1 MIVPAQPN
9 ATDVPV
15 TEVPVTEVPVT
26 EVPEAPL
33 LNVADLRTTFHT
45 AVGPLVAVDGVEW
58 SLNRGA
64 RLGVV
69 GESGSGKSVMSRSIM
84 RLLPLSRVTSTG
96 TVNFDGID
104 MMSLSRRELLE
115 MWGPQLSM
123 VFQDPLG
130 SLNPVMKIGK
140 QVGEGLRVHRSLS
153 ARAARSAA
161 LELLD
166 EVGIPEPHRRI
177 DEYPHQLSGGM
188 RQRIVIAIA
197 LACSPRLLIADE
209 PTTALDVTVQA
220 QILDLLE
227 AERAERDMSLV
238 LITHDL
244 GVVAGRTDEV
254 IVMYAGRIVERASTK
269 ALFADM
275 KMPYTEALFRS
286 IPKVTEDSHTRLE
299 IIGGQPPTM
308 TDLDVGCKFAPRCKY
323 AQDLC
328 FAEEPTLVDV
338 PKPSLRQPRNN
349 SNSNAGSN
357 GGESGADTTV
367 HTYRCFYPVGSDE
380 ATEALKRN
388 IASGRVNET
397 GVVVRA
403 D

>member
-1 MIVPAQPN
+1 MTETAAQRTARASDP
-9 ATDVPV
+9 
-15 TEVPVTEVPVT
+15 
-26 EVPEAPL
+26 PL
-33 LNVADLRTTFHT
+33 LEVGDLRTTFHT
-45 AVGPLVAVDGVEW
+45 PAGPLAAVDGVEW
-58 SLNRGA
+58 SLRPGA

-84 RLLPLSRVTSTG
+84 RLLPKSRVTSTG
-96 TVNFDGID
+96 TVTFDGID
-104 MMSLSRRELLE
+104 MMSLGRRELLE

-140 QVGEGLRVHRSLS
+140 QVGEGLRVHRDLS

-161 LELLD
+161 LDLLE

-244 GVVAGRTDEV
+244 GIVAGRTDEI
-254 IVMYAGRIVERASTK
+254 IVMYAGRIVERAPTK
-269 ALFADM
+269 TLFREM

-286 IPKVTEDSHTRLE
+286 IPKVTEDSHARLE
-299 IIGGQPPTM
+299 IIGGQPPAM
-308 TDLDVGCKFAPRCKY
+308 TSLDPGCKFAPRCKY

-328 FAEEPTLVDV
+328 YAEEPALIEAPTAVPARSGITDSIDDV
-338 PKPSLRQPRNN
+338 ESDPA
-349 SNSNAGSN
+349 AG
-357 GGESGADTTV
+357 V
-367 HTYRCFYPVGSDE
+367 HLYRCFYPVGTPE
-380 ATEALKRN
+380 AAEAFERN
-388 IASGRVNET
+388 IASGRVSEA
-397 GVVVRA
+397 GVVIRA
-403 D
+403 T

>member
-1 MIVPAQPN
+1 MPDLPGSDAR
-9 ATDVPV
+9 
-15 TEVPVTEVPVT
+15 
-26 EVPEAPL
+26 PL
-33 LNVADLRTTFHT
+33 LDVAELRTTFHT

-58 SLNRGA
+58 SLSRGA

-84 RLLPLSRVTSTG
+84 RLLPKSRVTSTG
-96 TVNFDGID
+96 NVSFDGID
-104 MMSLSRRELLE
+104 MMSLGRRELLE
-115 MWGPQLSM
+115 MWGPQLAM

-140 QVGEGLRVHRSLS
+140 QVGEGLRVHRDLS

-161 LELLD
+161 LDLLE

-227 AERAERDMSLV
+227 AERAERNMSLV

-244 GVVAGRTDEV
+244 GIVAGRTDEI

-269 ALFADM
+269 TLFRDM

-286 IPKVTEDSHTRLE
+286 IPKVTDDSHARLE

-308 TDLDVGCKFAPRCKY
+308 TSLDPGCTFAPRCKY

-328 FAEEPTLVDV
+328 FAEEPALIEVPTPSPARSRITGGDDDGEPDV
-338 PKPSLRQPRNN
+338 
-349 SNSNAGSN
+349 
-357 GGESGADTTV
+357 GADT
-367 HTYRCFYPVGSDE
+367 HLYRCFYPVGTDD
-380 ATEALKRN
+380 AAEALERN
-388 IASGRVNET
+388 IASGRVSEA
-397 GVVVRA
+397 GVVIRT

>member
-1 MIVPAQPN
+1 MTDASRPADRH
-9 ATDVPV
+9 A
-15 TEVPVTEVPVT
+15 EGS
-26 EVPEAPL
+26 PL
-33 LNVADLRTTFHT
+33 LEVADLRTTFHT
-45 AVGPLVAVDGVEW
+45 AAGPLVAVDGVEW
-58 SLNRGA
+58 SLRRGA

-84 RLLPLSRVTSTG
+84 RLLPKSRVTSTG
-96 TVNFDGID
+96 EVTFDGVD
-104 MMSLSRRELLE
+104 MMSLGRRELLE
-115 MWGPQLSM
+115 MWGPQLAM

-140 QVGEGLRVHRSLS
+140 QVGEGLRVHRDLS
-153 ARAARSAA
+153 GRAARAAA
-161 LELLD
+161 LDLLE

-227 AERAERDMSLV
+227 TERAERDMALV

-244 GVVAGRTDEV
+244 GIVAGRTDEI

-269 ALFADM
+269 TLFRDM

-286 IPKVTEDSHTRLE
+286 IPKVTEGSHARLE

-308 TDLDVGCKFAPRCKY
+308 TSLDPGCKFAPRCKY

-328 FAEEPTLVDV
+328 FAEEPALIDV
-338 PKPSLRQPRNN
+338 PTPARRASGI
-349 SNSNAGSN
+349 AGD
-357 GGESGADTTV
+357 GDDGEPGTDAAA

-380 ATEALKRN
+380 AAEALERN
-388 IASGRVNET
+388 VASGRVNEA
-397 GVVVRA
+397 GVVIRTG
-403 D
+403 

>member
-1 MIVPAQPN
+1 MSDASAPDLAGNDEQSLL
-9 ATDVPV
+9 DVA
-15 TEVPVTEVPVT
+15 E
-26 EVPEAPL
+26 L
-33 LNVADLRTTFHT
+33 HTTFHT

-58 SLNRGA
+58 SLRRGA

-84 RLLPLSRVTSTG
+84 RLLPKSRVTSTG
-96 TVNFDGID
+96 SVSFDGID
-104 MMSLSRRELLE
+104 MMSLGRRDLLE
-115 MWGPQLSM
+115 MWGPQLAM

-140 QVGEGLRVHRSLS
+140 QVGEGLRVHRDLS

-161 LELLD
+161 LDLLE

-227 AERAERDMSLV
+227 AQRAERNMSLV

-244 GVVAGRTDEV
+244 GIVAGRTDEI
-254 IVMYAGRIVERASTK
+254 IVMYAGRIVERAPTST
-269 ALFADM
+269 LFSDM
-275 KMPYTEALFRS
+275 RMPYTEALFRS
-286 IPKVTEDSHTRLE
+286 IPKVTDDSHARLE
-299 IIGGQPPTM
+299 IIGGQPPQM
-308 TDLDVGCKFAPRCKY
+308 TDLPPGCKFASRCKY

-328 FAEEPTLVDV
+328 FAEEPALIEV
-338 PKPSLRQPRNN
+338 PKAAPARS
-349 SNSNAGSN
+349 SITDSGDD
-357 GGESGADTTV
+357 GEPDPATGV
-367 HTYRCFYPVGSDE
+367 HLYRCFYPVGTPE
-380 ATEALKRN
+380 AAEAFERN
-388 IASGRVNET
+388 IASGRVSEA
-397 GVVVRA
+397 GVVINPT
-403 D
+403 

>member
-1 MIVPAQPN
+1 MSETAAQGTSPSGEPSLL
-9 ATDVPV
+9 DVS
-15 TEVPVTEVPVT
+15 E
-26 EVPEAPL
+26 
-33 LNVADLRTTFHT
+33 LRTTFHT
-45 AVGPLVAVDGVEW
+45 AAGPLVAVDGVEW
-58 SLNRGA
+58 SLDRGA

-84 RLLPLSRVTSTG
+84 RLLPKSRVTSTG
-96 TVNFDGID
+96 NVSFDGID
-104 MMSLSRRELLE
+104 MMSLGRRELLE
-115 MWGPQLSM
+115 MWGPQLAM

-140 QVGEGLRVHRSLS
+140 QVGEGLRVHRDLS

-161 LELLD
+161 LDLLE

-227 AERAERDMSLV
+227 AQRSERNMSLV

-244 GVVAGRTDEV
+244 GIVAGRTDEI

-269 ALFADM
+269 TLFGDM

-286 IPKVTEDSHTRLE
+286 IPKVTDDSHARLE
-299 IIGGQPPTM
+299 IIGGQPPQM
-308 TDLDVGCKFAPRCKY
+308 TDLPPGCKFAPRCKY

-328 FAEEPTLVDV
+328 FAEEPALIEV
-338 PKPSLRQPRNN
+338 PTPRPAR
-349 SNSNAGSN
+349 SSITDSGDEPDPAAG
-357 GGESGADTTV
+357 T
-367 HTYRCFYPVGSDE
+367 HLYRCFYPVGTPE
-380 ATEALKRN
+380 AAEAFERN
-388 IASGRVNET
+388 IASGRVSEA
-397 GVVVRA
+397 GVVINPT
-403 D
+403 

>member
-1 MIVPAQPN
+1 MSETAAQGTSPSGEPSLL
-9 ATDVPV
+9 DVS
-15 TEVPVTEVPVT
+15 E
-26 EVPEAPL
+26 
-33 LNVADLRTTFHT
+33 LRTTFHT
-45 AVGPLVAVDGVEW
+45 AAGPLVAVDGVEW
-58 SLNRGA
+58 SLHRGA

-84 RLLPLSRVTSTG
+84 RLLPKSRVTSTG
-96 TVNFDGID
+96 NVTFDGID
-104 MMSLSRRELLE
+104 MMSLGRRDLLE
-115 MWGPQLSM
+115 MWGPQLAM

-140 QVGEGLRVHRSLS
+140 QVGEGLRVHRDLS

-161 LELLD
+161 LDLLE

-227 AERAERDMSLV
+227 AERAERNMSLV

-244 GVVAGRTDEV
+244 GIVAGRTDEI

-269 ALFADM
+269 TLFGEM

-286 IPKVTEDSHTRLE
+286 IPKVSDDSHARLE

-308 TDLDVGCKFAPRCKY
+308 TSLDPGCKFAPRCKY

-328 FAEEPTLVDV
+328 FAEEPALIEV
-338 PKPSLRQPRNN
+338 PAPTRSR
-349 SNSNAGSN
+349 SAVTGGGSDGGN
-357 GGESGADTTV
+357 GGEPDVA
-367 HTYRCFYPVGSDE
+367 HTYRCFYPVGTDD
-380 ATEALKRN
+380 AAEALERN
-388 IASGRVNET
+388 IASGRVSEA
-397 GVVVRA
+397 GVVIRA

>member
-1 MIVPAQPN
+1 MSDASTPDLAGL
-9 ATDVPV
+9 DD
-15 TEVPVTEVPVT
+15 
-26 EVPEAPL
+26 APL
-33 LNVADLRTTFHT
+33 LDVADLRTTFHT
-45 AVGPLVAVDGVEW
+45 PVGPLVAVDGVEW
-58 SLNRGA
+58 SLRRGA

-84 RLLPLSRVTSTG
+84 RLLPKSKVTSTG
-96 TVNFDGID
+96 EVSFDGVD
-104 MMSLSRRELLE
+104 MMSLGRRDLLE
-115 MWGPQLSM
+115 MWGPQLAM

-140 QVGEGLRVHRSLS
+140 QVGEGLRVHRDLS

-161 LELLD
+161 LDLLE

-227 AERAERDMSLV
+227 AQRAEHNMSLV

-244 GVVAGRTDEV
+244 GIVAGRTDEI
-254 IVMYAGRIVERASTK
+254 IVMYAGRIVERAPTST
-269 ALFADM
+269 LFSDM
-275 KMPYTEALFRS
+275 RMPYTEALFRS
-286 IPKVTEDSHTRLE
+286 IPKVTDDSHARLE
-299 IIGGQPPTM
+299 IIGGQPPQM
-308 TDLDVGCKFAPRCKY
+308 TDLPPGCKFAPRCKY

-328 FAEEPTLVDV
+328 FAEEPALIEV
-338 PKPSLRQPRNN
+338 PKAAPARS
-349 SNSNAGSN
+349 SITDSGDD
-357 GGESGADTTV
+357 GEPDPATGV
-367 HTYRCFYPVGSDE
+367 HLYRCFYPVGTPE
-380 ATEALKRN
+380 AAEAFERN
-388 IASGRVNET
+388 IASGRVSEA
-397 GVVVRA
+397 GVVINPT
-403 D
+403 

>member
-1 MIVPAQPN
+1 MPDLPGSDAR
-9 ATDVPV
+9 
-15 TEVPVTEVPVT
+15 
-26 EVPEAPL
+26 PL
-33 LNVADLRTTFHT
+33 LDVAELRTTFHT

-58 SLNRGA
+58 SLSRGA

-84 RLLPLSRVTSTG
+84 RLLPKSRVTSTG
-96 TVNFDGID
+96 NVSFDGID
-104 MMSLSRRELLE
+104 MMSLGRRELLE
-115 MWGPQLSM
+115 MWGPQLAM

-140 QVGEGLRVHRSLS
+140 QVGEGLRVHRDLS

-161 LELLD
+161 LDLLE

-227 AERAERDMSLV
+227 AERAERNMSLV

-244 GVVAGRTDEV
+244 GIVAGRTDEI

-269 ALFADM
+269 TLFRDM

-286 IPKVTEDSHTRLE
+286 IPKVTDDSHARLE

-308 TDLDVGCKFAPRCKY
+308 TSLDPGCKFAPRCKY

-328 FAEEPTLVDV
+328 FAEEPALIEVPTPSPARSRITGSDDDGEPDV
-338 PKPSLRQPRNN
+338 
-349 SNSNAGSN
+349 
-357 GGESGADTTV
+357 GADT
-367 HTYRCFYPVGSDE
+367 HLYRCFYPVGTDD
-380 ATEALKRN
+380 AAEALERN
-388 IASGRVNET
+388 IASGRVSEA
-397 GVVVRA
+397 GVVIRT

>member
-1 MIVPAQPN
+1 V
-9 ATDVPV
+9 TDASGSADRHAEGP
-15 TEVPVTEVPVT
+15 
-26 EVPEAPL
+26 PL
-33 LNVADLRTTFHT
+33 LEVTDLRTTFHT
-45 AVGPLVAVDGVEW
+45 AAGPLVAVDGVEW
-58 SLNRGA
+58 SLRRGA

-84 RLLPLSRVTSTG
+84 RLLPKSRVTSTG
-96 TVNFDGID
+96 EVTFDGVD
-104 MMSLSRRELLE
+104 MMSLDRRELLE
-115 MWGPQLSM
+115 MWGPQLAM

-140 QVGEGLRVHRSLS
+140 QVGEGLRVHRDLS
-153 ARAARSAA
+153 SRAARAATLDL
-161 LELLD
+161 LE

-227 AERAERDMSLV
+227 AERAGRDMALV

-244 GVVAGRTDEV
+244 GIVAGRTDEI

-269 ALFADM
+269 TLFRDM

-286 IPKVTEDSHTRLE
+286 IPKVTEDSHARLE

-308 TDLDVGCKFAPRCKY
+308 TNLDPGCKFAPRCKY

-328 FAEEPTLVDV
+328 IAEEPALIEV
-338 PKPSLRQPRNN
+338 PTPTRRRSGIASDGDDAEPS
-349 SNSNAGSN
+349 
-357 GGESGADTTV
+357 ADSAA
-367 HTYRCFYPVGSDE
+367 HTYRCFYPVGTDE
-380 ATEALKRN
+380 AAEALERN
-388 IASGRVNET
+388 IASGRVSEA
-397 GVVVRA
+397 GVVIRA

>member
-1 MIVPAQPN
+1 M
-9 ATDVPV
+9 T
-15 TEVPVTEVPVT
+15 
-26 EVPEAPL
+26 EAPL
-33 LNVADLRTTFHT
+33 LEVADLRTAFHT
-45 AVGPLVAVDGVEW
+45 AAGPLVAVDGVGW
-58 SLNRGA
+58 SLRSGA

-69 GESGSGKSVMSRSIM
+69 GESGSGKSVMSRSII
-84 RLLPLSRVTSTG
+84 RLLPKSRVTSTG
-96 TVNFDGID
+96 EVTFDGID
-104 MMSLSRRELLE
+104 MMSLGRRELLE

-140 QVGEGLRVHRSLS
+140 QVGEGLRVHRDLS

-161 LELLD
+161 LDLLE

-227 AERAERDMSLV
+227 TERADRDMSLV

-244 GVVAGRTDEV
+244 GIVAGRTDEI
-254 IVMYAGRIVERASTK
+254 IVMYAGRIVERAPTK
-269 ALFADM
+269 TLFRDM

-286 IPKVTEDSHTRLE
+286 IPKVTDDSHARLE
-299 IIGGQPPTM
+299 IIGGQPPQM
-308 TDLDVGCKFAPRCKY
+308 THLPTGCKFAPRCKY

-328 FAEEPTLVDV
+328 RTEEPALIEV
-338 PKPSLRQPRNN
+338 PTPAPSR
-349 SNSNAGSN
+349 SVVAGDGDGS
-357 GGESGADTTV
+357 ESDPDAGT
-367 HTYRCFYPVGSDE
+367 HLYRCFYPVGTPE
-380 ATEALKRN
+380 AAEAFERN
-388 IASGRVNET
+388 LASGRVSEA
-397 GVVVRA
+397 GVVINPT
-403 D
+403 

>member
-1 MIVPAQPN
+1 MSDVSVPDLTGSDAR
-9 ATDVPV
+9 
-15 TEVPVTEVPVT
+15 
-26 EVPEAPL
+26 PL
-33 LNVADLRTTFHT
+33 LDVAELRTTFHT

-58 SLNRGA
+58 SLSRGA

-84 RLLPLSRVTSTG
+84 RLLPKSRVTSTG
-96 TVNFDGID
+96 NVSFDGID
-104 MMSLSRRELLE
+104 MMSLGRRELLE
-115 MWGPQLSM
+115 MWGPQLAM

-140 QVGEGLRVHRSLS
+140 QVGEGLRVHRDLS

-161 LELLD
+161 LDLLE

-227 AERAERDMSLV
+227 AERAERNMSLV

-244 GVVAGRTDEV
+244 GIVAGRTDEI

-269 ALFADM
+269 TLFRDM

-286 IPKVTEDSHTRLE
+286 IPKVTDDSHARLE

-308 TDLDVGCKFAPRCKY
+308 TSLDPGCKFAPRCKY

-328 FAEEPTLVDV
+328 FAEEPALIEVPTPSPARSRITGSDDDGEPDV
-338 PKPSLRQPRNN
+338 
-349 SNSNAGSN
+349 
-357 GGESGADTTV
+357 GADT
-367 HTYRCFYPVGSDE
+367 HLYRCFYPVGTDD
-380 ATEALKRN
+380 AAEALERN
-388 IASGRVNET
+388 IASGRVSEA
-397 GVVVRA
+397 GVVIRT

>member
-1 MIVPAQPN
+1 MS
-9 ATDVPV
+9 
-15 TEVPVTEVPVT
+15 
-26 EVPEAPL
+26 EAPL
-33 LNVADLRTTFHT
+33 LEVADLRTAFHT
-45 AVGPLVAVDGVEW
+45 AAGPLVAVDGVEW
-58 SLNRGA
+58 SLHSGA

-84 RLLPLSRVTSTG
+84 RLLPKSRVTSTG
-96 TVNFDGID
+96 RVSFDGID
-104 MMSLSRRELLE
+104 MMSLGRRELLE

-140 QVGEGLRVHRSLS
+140 QVGEGLRVHRDLS
-153 ARAARSAA
+153 ARAARAAA
-161 LELLD
+161 LDLLE

-227 AERAERDMSLV
+227 AQRSERNMSLV

-244 GVVAGRTDEV
+244 GIVAGRTDEI
-254 IVMYAGRIVERASTK
+254 IVMYAGRIVERAATK
-269 ALFADM
+269 TLFGDM

-286 IPKVTEDSHTRLE
+286 IPKVTDDSHARLE

-308 TDLDVGCKFAPRCKY
+308 TSLDPGCKFAPRCKY
-323 AQDLC
+323 AQELC
-328 FAEEPTLVDV
+328 FAEEPALIEVPAPSRRARSRIGGDRDDGDV
-338 PKPSLRQPRNN
+338 EP
-349 SNSNAGSN
+349 
-357 GGESGADTTV
+357 DTPTSE
-367 HTYRCFYPVGSDE
+367 HTYRCFYPVGTAE
-380 ATEALKRN
+380 AAEALDRN
-388 IASGRVNET
+388 IASGRVSEA
-397 GVVVRA
+397 GVVIRA

>member
-1 MIVPAQPN
+1 MVSDHASLS
-9 ATDVPV
+9 
-15 TEVPVTEVPVT
+15 
-26 EVPEAPL
+26 APTL
-33 LNVADLRTTFHT
+33 LEVADLRTTFDT
-45 AVGPLVAVDGVEW
+45 VAGPLVAVDGVDW
-58 SLNRGA
+58 SLREGA

-84 RLLPLSRVTSTG
+84 RLLPKSKVISTG
-96 TVNFDGID
+96 TVTFDGID
-104 MMSLSRRELLE
+104 MMSLSRRQLLD
-115 MWGPQLSM
+115 MWGPQLAM

-130 SLNPVMKIGK
+130 SLNPVMKIGR
-140 QVGEGLRVHRSLS
+140 QVGEGLRVHRDFS

-166 EVGIPEPHRRI
+166 EVGIPEPQRRI

-227 AERAERDMSLV
+227 TQRAERDMSLV

-244 GVVAGRTDEV
+244 GIVAGRTDEV
-254 IVMYAGRIVERASTK
+254 VVMYAGRIVERAPTTT
-269 ALFADM
+269 LFRNM

-286 IPKVTEDSHTRLE
+286 IPKVTDDSHARLE
-299 IIGGQPPTM
+299 IIGGQPPEM
-308 TDLDVGCKFAPRCKY
+308 TRLGPGCKFAPRCKY

-328 FAEEPTLVDV
+328 VAEEPALIAV
-338 PKPSLRQPRNN
+338 PTVPDPDARELDD
-349 SNSNAGSN
+349 AAADN
-357 GGESGADTTV
+357 GHV
-367 HTYRCFYPVGSDE
+367 YRCFYPVGSPE
-380 ATEALKRN
+380 AAEALERN
-388 IASGRVNET
+388 ISSGRVSET
-397 GVVVRA
+397 GVVIQTG
-403 D
+403 

>member
-1 MIVPAQPN
+1 VSDASTP
-9 ATDVPV
+9 DLVGLD
-15 TEVPVTEVPVT
+15 ES
-26 EVPEAPL
+26 PL
-33 LNVADLRTTFHT
+33 LDIAELRTTFHT
-45 AVGPLVAVDGVEW
+45 PVGPLVAVDGVEW
-58 SLNRGA
+58 SLRRGT
-64 RLGVV
+64 RMGVV

-84 RLLPLSRVTSTG
+84 RLLPKSRVTSTG
-96 TVNFDGID
+96 TVTFDGID
-104 MMSLSRRELLE
+104 MMSLGRRELLE

-140 QVGEGLRVHRSLS
+140 QVGEGLRVHRDLS

-161 LELLD
+161 LDLLE

-227 AERAERDMSLV
+227 AQRAERNMSLV

-244 GVVAGRTDEV
+244 GIVAGRTDEI
-254 IVMYAGRIVERASTK
+254 IVMYAGRIVERAPTST
-269 ALFADM
+269 LFSDM
-275 KMPYTEALFRS
+275 RMPYTEALFRS
-286 IPKVTEDSHTRLE
+286 IPKVTDDSHARLE
-299 IIGGQPPTM
+299 IIGGQPPRM
-308 TDLDVGCKFAPRCKY
+308 TDLQPGCKFAPRCKY

-328 FAEEPTLVDV
+328 FAEEPALIEA
-338 PKPSLRQPRNN
+338 PRAAPAR
-349 SNSNAGSN
+349 SSITDSGDDGGPDPAAG
-357 GGESGADTTV
+357 V
-367 HTYRCFYPVGSDE
+367 HLYRCFYPVGTPE
-380 ATEALKRN
+380 AAEAFERN
-388 IASGRVNET
+388 IASGRVSEA
-397 GVVVRA
+397 GVVIRA
-403 D
+403 G